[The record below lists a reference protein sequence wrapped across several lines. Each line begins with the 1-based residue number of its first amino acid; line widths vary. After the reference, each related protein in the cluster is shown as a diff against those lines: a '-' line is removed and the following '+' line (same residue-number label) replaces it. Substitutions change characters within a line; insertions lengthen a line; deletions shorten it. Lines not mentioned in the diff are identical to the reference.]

1 MSCKGETND
10 HRLITRFADLK
21 CKDNMRLGKSH
32 YKPQNGCFSEPS
44 LYAWRRCSPS
54 GLRAKP
60 GCPAQPM
67 NNVGKTIRI
76 ANSCVLSVAKTL
88 KSSANVDFSVS
99 SAKVGPLCSMSFRRF
114 CGPWSLASDPI
125 PGSCLKIWRSAI
137 NSPCSNGRHANPNS
151 SPPTDY
157 FGLACCASGHAGSMP
172 WASSNPK
179 PSSLGIAA
187 AFASSGDGNPRPALE
202 GPPSTATS
210 SR

>member
-1 MSCKGETND
+1 
-10 HRLITRFADLK
+10 
-21 CKDNMRLGKSH
+21 MRLGKSH

-157 FGLACCASGHAGSMP
+157 FGLACRALWPRWQHA
-172 WASSNPK
+172 
-179 PSSLGIAA
+179 LGLFQPQTVLAWHR
-187 AFASSGDGNPRPALE
+187 FGFRLFWRWKSRRPAME